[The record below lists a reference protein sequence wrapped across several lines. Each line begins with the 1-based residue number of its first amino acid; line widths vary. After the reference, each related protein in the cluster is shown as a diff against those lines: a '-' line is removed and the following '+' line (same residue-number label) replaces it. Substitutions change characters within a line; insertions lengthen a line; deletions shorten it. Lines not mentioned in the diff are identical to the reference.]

1 LITAENK
8 VKHTRIYFFILF
20 FITVFNINSQE
31 ILTATDYFGRIS
43 ENYAAVNDYQAD
55 VSITR
60 GGITM
65 SGVLFHKAPD
75 KLRIN
80 FNDPEEQV
88 IAYDGARLTI
98 YIPKY
103 RVVMSQ
109 RVDRKDQIAGGAS
122 LASREGL
129 VLLKRNYSIA
139 YLVSPDPVPLDA
151 SSSGSAAKSEMVV
164 KLKLI
169 WKSTQEGFR
178 QIDLSIGTDGY
189 IRRVIGVTP
198 ENDVIQFDFKNI
210 VINKNIPD
218 NRFEYT
224 PPASANVFENFLFD
238 PVN

>member
-8 VKHTRIYFFILF
+8 VKHTRIYFFIIFL
-20 FITVFNINSQE
+20 IAVFNVNSQE
-31 ILTATDYFGRIS
+31 ILTATDYFSRIS

-65 SGVLFHKAPD
+65 SGILYHKTPD

-88 IAYDGARLTI
+88 ISYNGERLTI

-109 RVDRKDQIAGGAS
+109 RVDRKEQIAGGAS
-122 LASREGL
+122 IASRDGL

-139 YLVSPDPVPLDA
+139 YLESPDPVPLE
-151 SSSGSAAKSEMVV
+151 AAAGSEMVV
-164 KLKLI
+164 KLKLV

-178 QIDLSIGTDGY
+178 QIDLSIGMDGY

-198 ENDVIQFDFKNI
+198 ENDVVQFDFKNI
-210 VINKNIPD
+210 IVNRNIPD
-218 NRFEYT
+218 TRFEYT

-238 PVN
+238 PGN